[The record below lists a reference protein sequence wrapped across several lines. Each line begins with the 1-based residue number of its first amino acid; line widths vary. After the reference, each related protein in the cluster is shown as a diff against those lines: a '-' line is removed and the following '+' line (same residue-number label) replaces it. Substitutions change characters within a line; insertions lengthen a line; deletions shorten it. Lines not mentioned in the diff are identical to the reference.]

1 MMKLFHTSVEVD
13 LSDWSDNE
21 LIDEITERGYTV
33 DDNDNQIAEIEWR
46 WRRGDKK
53 EALLLLERQFKNLIG
68 ISDLVD

>member
-1 MMKLFHTSVEVD
+1 MKLFHTSVEVD

>member
-1 MMKLFHTSVEVD
+1 MKLIHTSVEVD

-46 WRRGDKK
+46 WRCGDKK